1 MNDLII
7 EPITDAA
14 VLTRCADIL
23 TLAYNAPPWNDE
35 WTPAIALEKLTCF
48 YDSPR
53 FLGWT
58 ARRGEQLLGCCV
70 GNIEPYFTGDY
81 FYLKEMF
88 VAPAAQQQG
97 IGAALMETLKAHL
110 ANAGVRTMILFT
122 GKDFYPFDF
131 YLKSGFQEMEGM
143 RMMHWEGAQ

>member
-1 MNDLII
+1 MNDLLI

-14 VLTRCADIL
+14 ILPECAQIL
-23 TLAYNAPPWNDE
+23 VHAYNAPPWNDE
-35 WTPAIALEKLTCF
+35 WTPEVALEKLSCF
-48 YDSPR
+48 HQSPK

-58 ARRGEQLLGCCV
+58 ARREGVLLGCCV

-88 VAPAAQQQG
+88 VHPSAQQHG
-97 IGAALMETLKAHL
+97 IGAALMDVLKAQL
-110 ANAGVRTMILFT
+110 TQMGIGTIILFT
-122 GKDFYPFDF
+122 GKNFYPFDF

-143 RMMHWEGAQ
+143 RMMHHEG